1 MKNKLKMISILSI
14 LFILYFSIAAFSY
27 AENMVDTIKDSV
39 FRLHVIANSDSQ
51 EDQALK
57 LLVRDNIIAY
67 MNSICE
73 DTQDKEEVIKIAREQ
88 EYTLKEI
95 ALQTIHENGYDY
107 AVSIEIG
114 NFYFPTKYY
123 GDIALPNGFYDALEI
138 KIGDAVGQNWWCVLF
153 PPLCFVDVSSG
164 VVPEESKQ
172 LLEDNLTDEEYALVD
187 TNHDTDV
194 QFKFKIV
201 EFFENIKMVATKK

>member
-1 MKNKLKMISILSI
+1 MKHKLKMISILSI
-14 LFILYFSIAAFSY
+14 LFILYFSIFAFSY

-39 FRLHVIANSDSQ
+39 FRLHVIANSDSK

-73 DTQDKEEVIKIAREQ
+73 NKHDKEEVIQIARQ
-88 EYTLKEI
+88 QQDTLKEI
-95 ALQTIHENGYDY
+95 ALQTIQENGYDY

-164 VVPEESKQ
+164 IVPEESKQ
-172 LLEDNLTDEEYALVD
+172 LLEDNLAEEEFALVD
-187 TNHDTDV
+187 THHNAEI